1 MTLPL
6 REKWKTRW
14 IVVLRGLLAFVKP
27 FFGTILGTIFIL
39 ENGTCLVLGYYK
51 PNKNGTKKS
60 LQL

>member
-1 MTLPL
+1 
-6 REKWKTRW
+6 
-14 IVVLRGLLAFVKP
+14 VVHRGLLTFVKP
-27 FFGTILGTIFIL
+27 FLGTILGTIFIL